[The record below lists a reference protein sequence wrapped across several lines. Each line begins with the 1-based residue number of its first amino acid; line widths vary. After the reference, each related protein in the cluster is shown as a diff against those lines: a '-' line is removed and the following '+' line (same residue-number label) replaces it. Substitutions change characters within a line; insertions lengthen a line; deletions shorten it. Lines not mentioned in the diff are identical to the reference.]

1 MYLSAAQRESA
12 SLRGNSHMS
21 EIANPEADVASDGK
35 IVCHIDNARV
45 HSIQLHLEK
54 NHPDW
59 TVDRYQ
65 REYPDAPIYSETAKQ
80 VMARNA
86 KIKEAE
92 AQKAAAPTVAPAT
105 KLAAMS
111 DSSMLPA
118 MLSSVALT
126 AKAAAFHEL
135 FELGTAP
142 AARNA
147 AGDPIQITVLDG
159 HDELALAY
167 LPAIDLRYVFD
178 IDLLKEVI
186 IGFELGMNVY
196 LWGWHGTGKTTVLE
210 QAAARTKRPF
220 MRIQHTQNMQ
230 ESDVLGQW
238 TVRNGQTEFQLGP
251 LPMAML
257 NGWVYCADEYDFAMP
272 AVTSVYQPVLEG
284 KPLLIKDAP
293 PMFRQIV
300 PHEGFRFVA
309 TGNTN
314 GTGDESGLYQG
325 TLIQNAANYSRF
337 HITEE
342 VKYMEPKKEENVIV
356 SQCAIDRANAA
367 KIVKFAGSVR
377 QHFIDGQISSTISP
391 RELINAVNIGI
402 AYGGNWLKG
411 LELAFAN
418 RLSRVDKKTV
428 LEFGQRM
435 F

>member
-1 MYLSAAQRESA
+1 MTAVAQA
-12 SLRGNSHMS
+12 
-21 EIANPEADVASDGK
+21 EAEVASDGK
-35 IVCHIDNARV
+35 IVCHVDNARV
-45 HSIQLHLEK
+45 HVIQSHLEK

-59 TVDRYQ
+59 TVERYQ
-65 REYPDAPIYSETAKQ
+65 REFPGAPILSEAAKVQ
-80 VMARNA
+80 LEKRLKQRSEQAA
-86 KIKEAE
+86 T
-92 AQKAAAPTVAPAT
+92 AAAATAAPAT
-105 KLAAMS
+105 RFAGLTDGS
-111 DSSMLPA
+111 IIPA
-118 MLSSVALT
+118 MISAVSLT

-135 FELGTAP
+135 FELGSAP

-147 AGDPIQITVLDG
+147 AGNPIEISVLEG
-159 HDELALAY
+159 HDELALTY
-167 LPAIDLRYVFD
+167 LPAVDDRYVYN

-196 LWGWHGTGKTTVLE
+196 LWGYHGTGKTTVLE
-210 QAAARTKRPF
+210 QAAARTRRPF
-220 MRIQHTQNMQ
+220 MRVQHTQNMQ

-257 NGWVYCADEYDFAMP
+257 NGWIYCADEYDFAMP

-300 PHEGFRFVA
+300 PHKNFRFVA

-314 GTGDESGLYQG
+314 GTGDETGLYQG

-342 VKYMEPKKEENVIV
+342 VKYMEPKIEENVIV
-356 SQCAIDRANAA
+356 SQCAIDRVNAG
-367 KIVKFAGSVR
+367 KIVKFATSVR
-377 QHFIDGQISSTISP
+377 QHFIDGKISTTISP
-391 RELINAVNIGI
+391 RELINACNIGI

-418 RLSRVDKKTV
+418 RLSRVDRTTV